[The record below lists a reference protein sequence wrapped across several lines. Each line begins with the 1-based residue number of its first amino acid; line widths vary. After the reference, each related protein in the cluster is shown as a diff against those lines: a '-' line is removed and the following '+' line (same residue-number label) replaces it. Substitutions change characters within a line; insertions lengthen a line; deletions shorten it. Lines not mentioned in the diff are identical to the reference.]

1 MANYLYEF
9 KDDNDNVVG
18 QYKADHRLSEIEV
31 NNVHDSYAEAGFLN
45 PENTQ
50 KEEYSTKDLLQNTGL
65 HNAFKT
71 YWKRHEGKD
80 FEGTTEELIDEYKE
94 QMRYYETNLMS
105 ITKLAGELG
114 SDFYN
119 EDERQALAVMWGTWE
134 NTMPFYNEENGK
146 WDAFWD
152 FAEAGATD
160 LTNWAGLFTGGTATA
175 GSIAAKQAA
184 KAGIRQLIATGIK
197 QGSWQGVKQGALWAL
212 PQSVGRQYATGE
224 LGIGDGVDL
233 AETAKDVGIGAGFGG
248 TLGGTLGGV
257 AGARAGS
264 KAAKTAAKAA
274 KLADD
279 AAKVGDEIATDKK
292 TVDAILDWS
301 QTLGDVNVSGA
312 VRQQAR
318 KKFFNEIAEGF
329 RNRITG
335 KSDVGKTYTFEESR
349 DLALKMLKD
358 TGYNIEDATFEGVIA
373 HMKKTYDGG
382 KVPANM
388 SDHFNALVYQM
399 EAIAIKKFQKGWKAN
414 DPNAIKWMQS
424 LQDSIALSE
433 TVSNRA
439 GRALA
444 ITKMRQRLDTKTYAE
459 VMDNLTRLGAD
470 RDDMAAYL
478 AKASEKGGT
487 WRGKSVDALN
497 EFWIHNILG
506 AFNTLF
512 INTGGSYL
520 HMLERAG
527 IEIASGAKNA
537 ITGKGTVQLRNGV
550 VQLMTEHAN
559 IFGALRYSLKAFNR
573 GISQLDPA
581 RTVDELADSIVIG
594 NRNFDFSNPKSLLPQ
609 KGEGVGTYAANW
621 AGNANRL
628 IGGRG
633 MAATD
638 EFIKQMAF
646 RGKLFSRIL
655 DDKLKTAKSFKDYP
669 RLIKEARKEAQDLL
683 DIHIDSIGKGVRSDD
698 PRIREALEEARV
710 TTFQNDFKDDIFGH
724 LGKSTGAFV
733 NKHPVMRQIMPFI
746 RTPANLLSHF
756 AERTPG
762 LQNTS
767 NELKRMLSSS
777 NPAMRARAETI
788 MNIGT
793 LMWVHAFYM
802 ASQDELQG
810 DGMVDYDR
818 QKTNAMSDANL
829 PNSMKLE
836 DGTLIGFRKL
846 DPYSRPY
853 RIVANLFDAFKYA
866 DGETQLEQFTKI
878 SGATMKALIDM
889 PTTQG
894 ITDLAGIIQ
903 TMQSDQG
910 TLGNVI
916 DKKVGSMLPYAR
928 FVDEIFRLSGNE
940 QELYEIMGVGD
951 TVLEKGADYFDKQAK
966 KTYPWLRDPSDP
978 VDKRRDPLTG
988 HALTKPQE
996 FGFEISGIPTKEGKA
1011 SALSEEISRLGMVI
1025 QPPTPVYGGTVDLR
1039 KYTVKPDGTQSVYDY
1054 WWDLTGRIK
1063 IAGYGNEEQ
1072 YKKGATLQEALTH
1085 LVTDNAMYREVLRDS
1100 DRYFATKDRDQ
1111 NGREKEIRKVI
1122 AHYRNTALAE
1132 LQKPEHLGKS
1142 HPVIKEMAMAK
1153 IEIQTNDTFQSRE
1166 GANVMKQQVQDILTG
1181 E

>member
-9 KDDNDNVVG
+9 KDDDDNVVG
-18 QYKADHRLSEIEV
+18 QYKADHKLSEVEV
-31 NNVHDSYAEAGFLN
+31 NNVHNSFAEAGYLN
-45 PENTQ
+45 PENAE
-50 KEEYSTKDLLQNTGL
+50 KEQYSTQDLIQNTGL
-65 HNAFKT
+65 HNAFRT
-71 YWKRHEGKD
+71 YYKRHEGKD
-80 FEGTTEELIDEYKE
+80 FEGTTEELVDEYKE
-94 QMRYYETNLMS
+94 QMRYYDGNLFS

-146 WDAFWD
+146 WDAFVD
-152 FAEAGATD
+152 FVQAGASD
-160 LTNWAGLFTGGTATA
+160 PTNWAGVFTGGTATA

-184 KAGIRQLIATGIK
+184 KASIRQLIATGIK

-233 AETAKDVGIGAGFGG
+233 AETAKDVAIGGAFGG
-248 TLGGTLGGV
+248 TLGGTLGGS
-257 AGARAGS
+257 GAAVKGM
-264 KAAKTAAKAA
+264 KGTPTTKVPGVG
-274 KLADD
+274 DD
-279 AAKVGDEIATDKK
+279 AAKVGDEVATDKE
-292 TVDAILDWS
+292 TIDAILDWS
-301 QTLGDVNVSGA
+301 QTLGDPNVTGA
-312 VRQQAR
+312 ARQQAR
-318 KKFFNEIAEGF
+318 DKFFDEIAEGF
-329 RNRITG
+329 KNRITRN
-335 KSDVGKTYTFEESR
+335 SDVGKSYTFEESR
-349 DLALKMLKD
+349 DLALKMLQD
-358 TGYNIEDATFEGVIA
+358 TGYKVEDATFEGLIS

-382 KVPANM
+382 KIPANM

-399 EAIAIKKFQKGWKAN
+399 EAIAINKFQKGWKAN
-414 DPNAIKWMQS
+414 DPNAIKWMQA
-424 LQDSIALSE
+424 LQDSVALSE

-444 ITKMRQRLDTKTYAE
+444 ITKMRERMDTKTYAE
-459 VMDNLTRLGAD
+459 VMENLTKLGAD

-487 WRGKSVDALN
+487 WKGKTVDALN

-520 HMLERAG
+520 HMLERSG
-527 IEIASGAKNA
+527 IEIAAGAKNA
-537 ITGKGTVQLRNGV
+537 ITGKGSTQLRNGII
-550 VQLMTEHAN
+550 QLMTEHAN

-573 GISQLDPA
+573 GMSQLDPA
-581 RTVDELADSIVIG
+581 RTVDEMADSIVIG

-609 KGEGVGTYAANW
+609 KGEGLGTYASNW
-621 AGNANRL
+621 LGNANRF

-646 RGKLFSRIL
+646 RGKLMSIVI
-655 DDKLKTAKSFKDYP
+655 DQKLKTAKSIKDYP
-669 RLIKEARKEAQDLL
+669 RLIQEARQEAQDLL
-683 DIHIDSIGKGVRSDD
+683 NIHIDSIGKGVKPDD
-698 PRIREALEEARV
+698 PRIRAALEEARV
-710 TTFQNDFKDDIFGH
+710 TTFQNDFKDDIFGR
-724 LGKSTGAFV
+724 LGKSTGATV
-733 NKHPVMRQIMPFI
+733 NKHPWLRQIMPFV

-777 NPAMRARAETI
+777 NPAERARAETI

-802 ASQDELQG
+802 ASQDRLQG
-810 DGMVDYDR
+810 DGMTDYDR
-818 QKTNAMSDANL
+818 QKTNANSDANL
-829 PNSMKLE
+829 PNSMELD
-836 DGTLIGFRKL
+836 DGSLIGFRKL
-846 DPYSRPY
+846 DPYSRAY
-853 RIVANLFDAFKYA
+853 RVVANLFDGFKYA
-866 DGETQLEQFTKI
+866 DGETQLEQYSKI
-878 SGATMKALIDM
+878 AGATMKALIDM

-894 ITDLAGIIQ
+894 ITDLASIIQ
-903 TMQSDQG
+903 TIQSDQG
-910 TLGNVI
+910 TLGNVV
-916 DKKVGSMLPYAR
+916 DKKLGSLMPYAR
-928 FVDEIFRLSGNE
+928 FVDEVFRLSGNE

-951 TVLEKGADYFDKQAK
+951 TPTEKTLDYLNKQAQ
-966 KTYPWLRDPSDP
+966 KTYPWLRNPEDPLDR
-978 VDKRRDPLTG
+978 KRDPLLG
-988 HALTKPQE
+988 YPLTKPQE

-1011 SALSEEISRLGMVI
+1011 SALAEEISRLGMVI

-1039 KYTVKPDGTQSVYDY
+1039 KYTVKPDGTQTVYDY

-1063 IAGYGNEEQ
+1063 LSGYGNEEQ
-1072 YKKGATLQEALTH
+1072 YTNGATLEEALTH
-1085 LVTDNAMYREVLRDS
+1085 LVTDDNAYREIYRDS
-1100 DRYFATKDRDQ
+1100 DRYFAVKDRDQ
-1111 NGREKEIRKVI
+1111 NGREKQIRKII
-1122 AHYRNTALAE
+1122 AHYRNEALAQ

-1142 HPVIKEMAMAK
+1142 HPIIKEMAMAK
-1153 IEIQTNDTFQSRE
+1153 IEIQTNDTFQSRD
-1166 GANVMKQQVQDILTG
+1166 GANVLKQQVQDILTG
-1181 E
+1181 EQ